1 MVIILLHIHITFQIW
16 RTCWNS
22 RECRC
27 TYQNCVNCICCF
39 WSGSKQ
45 HGCCGTLYNFPLVS
59 AVCEEIKKQVMSLLF
74 KHSNLTM
81 IYLNMHLRLVKS
93 HQMKYELVVV
103 TLDFKEDEWPG
114 FWSYLNNSHHVI
126 LLQAHSFLNFFAG
139 QCLWDGRYDRW
150 ASGICFAW
158 SCSSAEAWQGLLLP
172 HNISS
177 HQRDI

>member
-1 MVIILLHIHITFQIW
+1 MLEQPWVQVYLSKLCQLHPLFLVWEQTAWMLWYTLQFSSGFSCLWGNKKASDVTLL
-16 RTCWNS
+16 
-22 RECRC
+22 
-27 TYQNCVNCICCF
+27 
-39 WSGSKQ
+39 
-45 HGCCGTLYNFPLVS
+45 L
-59 AVCEEIKKQVMSLLF
+59 

-126 LLQAHSFLNFFAG
+126 LLQAHSFLNLFAG